1 MRVDKVPAVLQ
12 LPFQAYGYSFG
23 ALWQIYFSI
32 LRRTCQFEVVDETA
46 TYSSTLPTIDCVWH
60 KHIPA
65 YLVTHLP
72 AKKPQAWLNH
82 PEWYMEPIHKVLRW
96 NGIDELVLGSSGY
109 DGQVA
114 LEKLIHLLLTTKTG
128 SSCRFGTMVAV
139 DGPRGPPG
147 ILKRGAL
154 EIAKATRLPL
164 VGVQFEYENAIRVPT
179 WDGKYFPLPGS
190 KIIIHRSRPI
200 YVKYD
205 DHNNSSTE
213 EKDPTSIKVARKALL
228 ESLGS

>member
-1 MRVDKVPAVLQ
+1 MRVDKVPAFLQ
-12 LPFQAYGYSFG
+12 IPFQAYGYTFG

-32 LRRTCQFEVVDETA
+32 LRRTCEFEVVDELA
-46 TYSSTLPTIDCVWH
+46 THASTHPPTIDCVWH

-72 AKKPQAWLNH
+72 ATKPQAWLNH

-109 DGQVA
+109 DGQIA
-114 LEKLIHLLLTTKTG
+114 LEKLIHMLKT
-128 SSCRFGTMVAV
+128 SSRHFSTMVAV

-154 EIAKATRLPL
+154 EMASATRLPL
-164 VGVQFEYENAIRVPT
+164 VGVQFEYENAIQVPT
-179 WDGKYFPLPGS
+179 WDGKFFPLPGS
-190 KIIIHRSRPI
+190 KIIIRRSHPI
-200 YVKYD
+200 YVQHHEEGLHSKNED
-205 DHNNSSTE
+205 DL
-213 EKDPTSIKVARKALL
+213 KRARNLLL
-228 ESLGS
+228 ESLGT